1 MTRSE
6 SSEWEPHLTRLIAG
20 EVRRIRKEMGMSAQ
34 RLADRCAELGYP
46 VPRNVIANLESGRK
60 ESVSVAELLVVAEA
74 LEVPPVL
81 LLFPVGHAH
90 GTHRAPARDRE
101 PLMGAVRW
109 FTGEQGERTDL
120 WACDPY
126 YENARPLR
134 LYREHEVAVRLA
146 RDSEQRALSEEHR
159 ATQADSQ
166 ADRAAALQAA
176 DFQKH
181 VRDAQLER
189 IRRIRAFL
197 HHEGLLLP
205 PMPKQLGRAVRAQEK
220 KGDAY
225 RELEF
230 SMKRVDPERYW
241 GEEDFDEP
249 DPDDLQAAED
259 GEYDEYDDYPE
270 YDDAQFFDPED
281 E

>member
-1 MTRSE
+1 
-6 SSEWEPHLTRLIAG
+6 
-20 EVRRIRKEMGMSAQ
+20 MSAQ

-60 ESVSVAELLVVAEA
+60 DSVSVAELLVVAEA

-81 LLFPVGHAH
+81 LLFPVGRAH
-90 GTHRAPARDRE
+90 GAHRAPARDPE
-101 PLMGAVRW
+101 PLVNAVRW
-109 FTGEQGERTDL
+109 FTGEHGERRPGYWD
-120 WACDPY
+120 ADPY
-126 YENARPLR
+126 YDNSRPLR
-134 LYREHEVAVRLA
+134 LYREHEAAARLA
-146 RDSEQRALSEEHR
+146 RDAEKRAMGEEYR

-181 VRDAQLER
+181 VMDAQLER
-189 IRRIRAFL
+189 MRRIRAFL

-205 PMPKQLGRAVRAQEK
+205 PMPKQFGRAVRAKE

-225 RELEF
+225 REFEF
-230 SMKRVDPERYW
+230 SMKRVDPVRYW

-249 DPDDLQAAED
+249 DPDGLD
-259 GEYDEYDDYPE
+259 GDEEEAEYDEYTEFE
-270 YDDAQFFDPED
+270 YDELPFDDPED